1 MGCEVSKEVGDWKK
15 PNNGERKQMEY
26 SYRPKR
32 RPNVTLQELQ
42 TTGQLLNRTFT
53 SFIPQNHPESDDVF
67 SHYVK
72 IKEIGEGSTCTIWAV
87 KSTKPG
93 HIRHDQLSSNVPFHD
108 EPVSEQSSLLKPVS
122 IVPEDGTHDEETE
135 DKENPH
141 KKERMYALK
150 EVQKGEM
157 TNPVFL
163 TEMKNEIDIL
173 KTMDHPNIFRIY
185 EKFESATAIH
195 LISELCTG
203 GDLYS
208 KAPYTEGQ
216 AAHILTQVLSA
227 LTYMHK
233 RYIIHRDIKFENSS
247 YQVKLIDFGLA
258 RTYMYTSS
266 MTERVGTVFTMA
278 PEVINGRYTKQADLW
293 STGVI
298 AYMVLAGGCRDDDIR
313 PFDGATRK
321 EVAQH
326 ILHDKVIF
334 KGKLWKHVS
343 KGGKH
348 FVSSLLVEPQKRPS
362 ASKALHSEW
371 LVRQEGLYQLAKSID
386 EVHHM
391 KKDAFRASVN
401 HALIKSKEFSR
412 FKKMAL
418 MVIAYDSTLEE
429 IQGLKEIFAEYDT
442 DGDGI
447 ISYQEFRDA
456 ITKDRDTPH
465 LEEKEIET
473 VFQGLDVNKTGVIDY
488 TEFLAATLEAR
499 GQVEV
504 DYIAKAFDRFDMDSS
519 GYISRENLYTLFQ
532 KSRSKDF
539 DESIITDIF
548 GNDEKK
554 QISYK
559 EFLSLFQDEQFV
571 RVEKAVENL
580 SPT

>member
-1 MGCEVSKEVGDWKK
+1 
-15 PNNGERKQMEY
+15 
-26 SYRPKR
+26 
-32 RPNVTLQELQ
+32 
-42 TTGQLLNRTFT
+42 
-53 SFIPQNHPESDDVF
+53 
-67 SHYVK
+67 
-72 IKEIGEGSTCTIWAV
+72 
-87 KSTKPG
+87 
-93 HIRHDQLSSNVPFHD
+93 
-108 EPVSEQSSLLKPVS
+108 
-122 IVPEDGTHDEETE
+122 
-135 DKENPH
+135 
-141 KKERMYALK
+141 
-150 EVQKGEM
+150 
-157 TNPVFL
+157 
-163 TEMKNEIDIL
+163 
-173 KTMDHPNIFRIY
+173 
-185 EKFESATAIH
+185 
-195 LISELCTG
+195 
-203 GDLYS
+203 
-208 KAPYTEGQ
+208 
-216 AAHILTQVLSA
+216 
-227 LTYMHK
+227 
-233 RYIIHRDIKFENSS
+233 
-247 YQVKLIDFGLA
+247 
-258 RTYMYTSS
+258 

-278 PEVINGRYTKQADLW
+278 PEVINGHYTKQADLW

-313 PFDGATRK
+313 PFDGETRR
-321 EVAQH
+321 EVVQH
-326 ILHDKVIF
+326 ILHDKVTF

-343 KGGKH
+343 KGAKH

-371 LVRQEGLYQLAKSID
+371 LVRHEALYKLATSID
-386 EVHHM
+386 EVHHL

-401 HALIKSKEFSR
+401 HALIKSKEASR

-456 ITKDRDTPH
+456 ISKDRDTPH
-465 LEEKEIET
+465 LEEKEIEN

-504 DYIAKAFDRFDMDSS
+504 DYIAKAFDRFDIDSS
-519 GYISRENLYTLFQ
+519 GYISRENLYTLLQ

-571 RVEKAVENL
+571 RVGKAVENL